1 MKINKILDFTFKGLV
16 IFFIYFI
23 LSCLKDL
30 NKKINGMNKG
40 YKKRLNIW
48 TFKK

>member
-1 MKINKILDFTFKGLV
+1 MKMIKILDYVFKGTV

-30 NKKINGMNKG
+30 NKKIN
-40 YKKRLNIW
+40 KRG
-48 TFKK
+48 